1 MDTTRKA
8 IGERVRKTLRRE
20 AGFTLIELIVVIAIL
35 GVLAAITVPTIAN
48 FLSSSKS
55 EAYKAESARIQAA
68 VDGFYSAPGNSR
80 FIGKRQF
87 PVIGRGQT
95 TQGSLTVRAGTTT
108 VDYDDTQ
115 TPFASTIGG
124 ASESPA
130 TWNPV
135 GGTEGSTL
143 TTSTWTDDADGE
155 REVESSS
162 PDKFTSV
169 TVVRGGVS
177 YQTDPRYFFIDFEV
191 LVTDGLLDAV
201 PESASPDN
209 KPSSGTATYTG
220 SYAWYVDAN
229 GKVQSLYRHLPS
241 TLGFETDVFP

>member
-1 MDTTRKA
+1 MGRIEKKRQ
-8 IGERVRKTLRRE
+8 G
-20 AGFTLIELIVVIAIL
+20 GFTLIELIVVIAIL

-55 EAYKAESARIQAA
+55 EAYKAESDRIQAA

-87 PVIGRGQT
+87 PLIGRGQT
-95 TQGSLTVRAGTTT
+95 TQADFDVQTTSITLLDTGDPFTPQDHDGDGGS
-108 VDYDDTQ
+108 
-115 TPFASTIGG
+115 ST
-124 ASESPA
+124 AAVEL
-130 TWNPV
+130 WNPV

-143 TTSTWTDDADGE
+143 TTSTWTDDGDGE
-155 REVESSS
+155 REIASDS
-162 PDKFTSV
+162 DDTFTSV
-169 TVVRGGVS
+169 TVTRGGVT
-177 YQTDPRYFFIDFEV
+177 YHTDPRYFFVDFEV

-201 PESASPDN
+201 PESAGLDN
-209 KPSSGTATYTG
+209 KPSGSSTTYTG
-220 SYAWYVDAN
+220 SYSWYVDAN